1 MLICPLYIFF
11 DNVSPHVFGP
21 FFKNQVVNFFEFQ
34 SSACI
39 LDNFFS
45 AISFI
50 IIFSKF
56 VAYLLILLTFSF
68 TKQVLHFNEVHLI
81 NYLFNG
87 QCIGFVSNP
96 RSYPRSVRLSVI
108 FQEYY
113 YSFIFLYKHKSTNH
127 FELFFCERC
136 KVCVQLHFFPGGHP
150 DVPASFVKK
159 AIFAPLYYLCSFV
172 KNQLYYFGI
181 KVMLGLLLIFLLC
194 STGPFVLFLI
204 NTTLS

>member
-1 MLICPLYIFF
+1 MSLDHFLKTRLFIFLSFKVLHVFWIIFF
-11 DNVSPHVFGP
+11 ST
-21 FFKNQVVNFFEFQ
+21 
-34 SSACI
+34 
-39 LDNFFS
+39 
-45 AISFI
+45 ISFI

-113 YSFIFLYKHKSTNH
+113 YSFIFLYKHKSINH

-150 DVPASFVKK
+150 DVPTSFVKK